1 MSVTP
6 NRPGELRRRSPWD
19 DIAPWSSRM
28 RELMED
34 VWPAL
39 PASVDYAPG
48 GRCETDESF
57 TVEARPSRRGQ
68 EEHQHRHVRP
78 PADRHGERVVKERE
92 GVLRHTTRVTGSF
105 SYEAVLPAPVDEKKV
120 TAVLADGVLTITMPK
135 ATEAKTTH
143 ITVK

>member
-1 MSVTP
+1 
-6 NRPGELRRRSPWD
+6 
-19 DIAPWSSRM
+19 
-28 RELMED
+28 MED
-34 VWPAL
+34 MWPAL

-48 GRCETDESF
+48 GALHETDESF
-57 TVEARPSRRGQ
+57 TVEPRPSRRGQ

-78 PADRHGERVVKERE
+78 PADRPRGAGRQGAGGRAAAHDAGDGR
-92 GVLRHTTRVTGSF
+92 F